1 MITSLKRKGNKIETK
16 HKRKAQHIH
25 VKRQVA
31 VEVTRT
37 FTRSATLI
45 ATKVWNQFFCWLKLL
60 INQDVQTNRI

>member
-45 ATKVWNQFFCWLKLL
+45 ATKVWNQFFCWLKQL